1 MLAILSLPPFFLPL
15 PFYLL
20 CSHFLHL
27 PFSPS
32 SIPLPFLLPLSAY
45 LQIPSPQFKLLL
57 DAVVWAFKH
66 TMRNVADIG
75 LNILFT
81 LLQKFANHEAGA
93 QFFQT
98 YFLDLMQHIFSVV
111 TDTSHTASVYRKCVC
126 SSGLGPRP
134 KTHPSADCFQYRTLY
149 WKRYMRRMRSGDET
163 NTVHTVKQ
171 SIFV

>member
-1 MLAILSLPPFFLPL
+1 MLRTRLVRSWRIHVAILSLPPSFLP
-15 PFYLL
+15 P
-20 CSHFLHL
+20 
-27 PFSPS
+27 SPS
-32 SIPLPFLLPLSAY
+32 LFPSPSFFFLLPSSPLLSFFQPLSSLSAY

-111 TDTSHTASVYRKCVC
+111 TDTSHTASVYTILV
-126 SSGLGPRP
+126 SVPDP
-134 KTHPSADCFQYRTLY
+134 KPTPVRITFSITHYTGSDIHA
-149 WKRYMRRMRSGDET
+149 G
-163 NTVHTVKQ
+163 
-171 SIFV
+171 

>member
-1 MLAILSLPPFFLPL
+1 MRLEARLVGSWQIHVSLLPPSFP
-15 PFYLL
+15 PF
-20 CSHFLHL
+20 
-27 PFSPS
+27 PS
-32 SIPLPFLLPLSAY
+32 SNPSFSFFPPSAY

-81 LLQKFANHEAGA
+81 LLQKFAIHEAGA

-111 TDTSHTASVYRKCVC
+111 TDTSHTASAY
-126 SSGLGPRP
+126 
-134 KTHPSADCFQYRTLY
+134 A
-149 WKRYMRRMRSGDET
+149 
-163 NTVHTVKQ
+163 VHTVGQEMFLLNCSSSFHIICCVHQNSQKVMC
-171 SIFV
+171 F

>member
-32 SIPLPFLLPLSAY
+32 SIPLPSLLPLSAY

-111 TDTSHTASVYRKCVC
+111 TDTSHTASMYTVLV
-126 SSGLGPRP
+126 SVPDP
-134 KTHPSADCFQYRTLY
+134 KRTLVRIAFSVT
-149 WKRYMRRMRSGDET
+149 RYTGSNICAG
-163 NTVHTVKQ
+163 
-171 SIFV
+171 

>member
-32 SIPLPFLLPLSAY
+32 SIPLTFLLPLSAY

-111 TDTSHTASVYRKCVC
+111 TDTSHTASVYTVLV
-126 SSGLGPRP
+126 SVPDP
-134 KTHPSADCFQYRTLY
+134 KPTLVQIAFSIA
-149 WKRYMRRMRSGDET
+149 RYTGSDICAG
-163 NTVHTVKQ
+163 
-171 SIFV
+171 